1 MKTSANLDALN
12 EALILA
18 SELAANGIP
27 GADDE
32 IAAIKAE
39 IAALKGPK
47 VLNEGVEDTAVTENG
62 NHFCR
67 RCAGTGAF
75 ITRVENGV
83 PKGPGGQCFRCNGKG
98 FHNHDDRKR
107 NWGYERSG
115 RRVSLA

>member
-1 MKTSANLDALN
+1 MKTTTNLDALN

-32 IAAIKAE
+32 VAAIEAE
-39 IAALKGPK
+39 IAAATPK
-47 VLNEGVEDTAVTENG
+47 VYNEGVEDTALTENG

-67 RCAGTGAF
+67 RCAGTGRF

-83 PKGPGGQCFRCNGKG
+83 PKGPGGDCFRCNGKG
-98 FHNHDDRKR
+98 YHNHDDRKR
-107 NWGYERSG
+107 NWGYDRYG
-115 RRVSLA
+115 RRA